1 MNLKDLVVKRKYF
14 FVSAG
19 IHVMVIGSMIMI
31 SGVLFKRHQEPVKIH
46 EVELFNPA
54 PPAPEPEAPPQP
66 KEEPIVM
73 PEKPK
78 EVPKP
83 KVKPPEPLESDL
95 KNKIMKEW
103 NSVEKKNLQQDS
115 AVKGDIPIKP

>member
-1 MNLKDLVVKRKYF
+1 LVIKRKF
-14 FVSAG
+14 IFVSAL
-19 IHVMVIGSMIMI
+19 IHAFLIGSMLII
-31 SGVLFKRHQEPVKIH
+31 SGTLFHREKEPVKIH

-54 PPAPEPEAPPQP
+54 PPAPEPEAPPQVQE
-66 KEEPIVM
+66 KPIVM

-78 EVPKP
+78 DVPKP

-115 AVKGDIPIKP
+115 AVTKEVPVKP